1 MSEYFL
7 GLITFAFVGAI
18 IFSLVPSG
26 IGKRYVRLL
35 CGLCSVGCIAFPIF
49 DLISGGSNDFS
60 RISALFE
67 PYNEIDSGIVE
78 IYNYSLNEVTL
89 KNAEES
95 LKNDIIEEVS
105 AKYDDID
112 VKIELCENGD
122 DFYINKIFV
131 YLYPSA
137 YGLDPKKIENLCVS
151 RFEAECVIVYK

>member
-49 DLISGGSNDFS
+49 DLISGGNNDFS

-67 PYNEIDSGIVE
+67 PYNEIDSGIVTDVRQ
-78 IYNYSLNEVTL
+78 IINVLALLN
-89 KNAEES
+89 
-95 LKNDIIEEVS
+95 
-105 AKYDDID
+105 
-112 VKIELCENGD
+112 
-122 DFYINKIFV
+122 
-131 YLYPSA
+131 
-137 YGLDPKKIENLCVS
+137 
-151 RFEAECVIVYK
+151 